1 MSGDGIMR
9 KGLTVFMVIACVV
22 AAAVMYMY
30 WNRETEV
37 VTHGVLV
44 DNDMDKTARGTV
56 CGTCMCG
63 NPDRVSAA

>member
-1 MSGDGIMR
+1 
-9 KGLTVFMVIACVV
+9 MVIACVV

-44 DNDMDKTARGTV
+44 NNDMDKAARGTV
-56 CGTCMCG
+56 CGTCACG